1 VSVGYKMN
9 ILYHM
14 AGDDT
19 APWLAELAAF
29 LPQARVRIWQPGD
42 RDPADYALVWKPPFE
57 LLQQRAG
64 LKAVFNLGAGVDAIL
79 ALLRRH
85 PDLLPQQ
92 VPLIRIEDAGMGTEM
107 AEYVHHAVVRHFRRM
122 NDYARQQASGTWEP
136 LTSRARTAHRIGVM
150 GLGALGAQVA
160 ASLAGAGF
168 PVRGWSRSPKQLEAI
183 ECFDGHANLDRF
195 LDGLHVLVNLL
206 PLTADTENILN
217 RRLFARL
224 APGAQLIN
232 VARGAHLVD
241 EDLLSA
247 LAEGQLAA
255 AMLDVF
261 RQEPLPADHPFWREP
276 RIEITP
282 HVSAMT
288 QRAESVQQITDKIK
302 ALERGE
308 LVTGIVDRM
317 RGY

>member
-1 VSVGYKMN
+1 MSAGYKMN

-14 AGDDT
+14 AGDDP
-19 APWLAELAAF
+19 APWLAELAAL
-29 LPQARVRIWQPGD
+29 LPQARVRVWQPED
-42 RDPADYALVWKPPFE
+42 RAPADYALVWRPPIE
-57 LLQQRAG
+57 LLQHRAG

-107 AEYVHHAVVRHFRRM
+107 AEYVNHAVVRHFRRM
-122 NDYARQQASGTWEP
+122 NDYARQRASGIWEP
-136 LTSRARTAHRIGVM
+136 LPPRARTAHRIGVM
-150 GLGALGAQVA
+150 GLGALGTQVA
-160 ASLAGAGF
+160 ASLAAAGF
-168 PVRGWSRSPKQLEAI
+168 PVRGWSRSPKQVEAV
-183 ECFDGHANLDRF
+183 ECVDGHASLDRF
-195 LDGLHVLVNLL
+195 LDGLQVLVNLL

-255 AMLDVF
+255 ATLDVF
-261 RQEPLPADHPFWREP
+261 RQEPLPANHPFWREP

-282 HVSAMT
+282 HVSATT
-288 QRAESVQQITDKIK
+288 QRTESIRQITDKIK

-308 LVTGIVDRM
+308 LVTGIVDRTL
-317 RGY
+317 GY

>member
-1 VSVGYKMN
+1 VNEVSAIN

-14 AGDDT
+14 AGDDP
-19 APWLAELAAF
+19 APWLADLAAH
-29 LPQARVRIWQPGD
+29 LPQARVRVWHPED
-42 RDPADYALVWKPPFE
+42 HEPADYALVWKPPVE
-57 LLQQRAG
+57 LLQNRAG

-85 PDLLPQQ
+85 PDLLPHQ
-92 VPLIRIEDAGMGTEM
+92 VPLIRIEDAGMGAEM

-122 NDYARQQASGTWEP
+122 NDYARQQASGIWAP
-136 LTSRARTAHRIGVM
+136 LPPRARGGHRIGVM

-160 ASLAGAGF
+160 ASLARSGF
-168 PVRGWSRSPKQLEAI
+168 PVRGWSRNPKQLQAV
-183 ECFDGHANLDRF
+183 ECFDGHANLDRY

-241 EDLLSA
+241 EDLLGA
-247 LAEGQLAA
+247 LADGQLAGA
-255 AMLDVF
+255 TLDVF
-261 RQEPLPADHPFWREP
+261 RQEPLPANHPFWREP

-288 QRAESVQQITDKIK
+288 QRTESIRQIADKIK
-302 ALERGE
+302 ALEHGE
-308 LVTGIVDRM
+308 PVAGIVDRT